1 MDDGLQTTLDLLAET
16 ENEAAIRVLIPRWTV
31 VSGRSATGRSR
42 RSLRRSPAGHRE
54 VVARLHTIDP
64 QERYFLEENHRR
76 MTPALR
82 EAILDSDRQTHVNGC
97 QAAVSFRQYDL
108 IPTLLNALEDTSQP
122 QAAILGQTLMD
133 LADQL
138 CRDLAASRQSGKHR
152 ELQMAREQA
161 VASLELSIHRYGKH
175 RRREVVEA
183 LALLAHRDN
192 ATLKQ
197 ILRDPYHPTFLV
209 LVEVLSRSTRGPILR
224 LVLSYLED
232 PKAPS
237 AALSVMAKRRD
248 LDFVK
253 HLLRKIGR
261 DPSPDVA
268 QNLKRI
274 ESVVWAQG
282 GGELLDH
289 LDDLAQEAAVRL
301 VMLSGIPRASTFT
314 VIEHLLLR
322 GGPGGRRAAA
332 EALEQFHGTEANA
345 LAIEALDDDDPEV
358 QAIVVGRLRG
368 RGIAGALG
376 RLVGMLDSP
385 QTIVRRAARRSLA
398 EFTFPRFLATYDLL
412 DDESR
417 RSTGNLVKRVDP
429 QTVPLLRAEMTSRMR
444 TRRLRAGDRPDAP
457 PRRVGGRI
465 DRAVAGGR
473 GSRGPRRGRRRLGE
487 RSVLG
492 QLRRPGGRH
501 LRPQPRG
508 PRTARRALPNG
519 RGPGLRR
526 PRPVLPG
533 TWKGFPPEREGSPLP
548 LAPRSRGHDSASP
561 PRTLDRPSQPRR

>member
-16 ENEAAIRVLIPRWTV
+16 ENEAAIRVLIP
-31 VSGRSATGRSR
+31 GLDSR
-42 RSLRRSPAGHRE
+42 FRAIRHGALQAILARRSPAGHRE
-54 VVARLHTIDP
+54 VVARWHTIDS

-76 MTPALR
+76 MMPALR
-82 EAILDSDRQTHVNGC
+82 EAILDSDQQMCVNGC

-108 IPTLLNALEDTSQP
+108 IPTILNALEDTSQP

-152 ELQMAREQA
+152 GRQMAREQA

-197 ILRDPYHPTFLV
+197 VLRDPYHPAFLA

-224 LVLSYLED
+224 LLLSYLED

-248 LDFVK
+248 LDFAK

-261 DPSPDVA
+261 DPSPGIV

-274 ESVVWAQG
+274 ESVVWTQG
-282 GGELLDH
+282 SAELLDR

-301 VMLSGIPRASTFT
+301 VMLSGIPRASAFT

-322 GGPGGRRAAA
+322 GGRGGRRAAA
-332 EALEQFHGTEANA
+332 EALEQFHGAEANA

-358 QAIVVGRLRG
+358 QAIVLGQLRG

-376 RLVGMLDSP
+376 RLVGMLDSAHAV
-385 QTIVRRAARRSLA
+385 VRRTARRSLA
-398 EFTFPRFLATYDLL
+398 EFTFPGFLATYDLL

-417 RSTGNLVKRVDP
+417 RSTGDLVKKVDP

-444 TRRLRAGDRPDAP
+444 TRRLRA
-457 PRRVGGRI
+457 
-465 DRAVAGGR
+465 
-473 GSRGPRRGRRRLGE
+473 
-487 RSVLG
+487 
-492 QLRRPGGRH
+492 
-501 LRPQPRG
+501 
-508 PRTARRALPNG
+508 
-519 RGPGLRR
+519 
-526 PRPVLPG
+526 
-533 TWKGFPPEREGSPLP
+533 
-548 LAPRSRGHDSASP
+548 LAIA
-561 PRTLDRPSQPRR
+561 RTLDLVALAEGSIVRLLEDEDHVVRAEAAAALAAGQSVASYDALGAATSDRSPAVREAAQASLAQRARAAVPPAAAGSSWNLEEVPSAEEKEPSSPSNEEPRP

>member
-1 MDDGLQTTLDLLAET
+1 
-16 ENEAAIRVLIPRWTV
+16 
-31 VSGRSATGRSR
+31 
-42 RSLRRSPAGHRE
+42 
-54 VVARLHTIDP
+54 
-64 QERYFLEENHRR
+64 

-82 EAILDSDRQTHVNGC
+82 EAILDSDRQMRVNGC
-97 QAAVSFRQYDL
+97 EAAVSFRQYDL
-108 IPTLLNALEDTSQP
+108 IPTLLNALEDTGQP

-152 ELQMAREQA
+152 ELQMAQAQA
-161 VASLELSIHRYGKH
+161 VVSLELSIHRYGKH
-175 RRREVVEA
+175 RRREVVEV

-197 ILRDPYHPTFLV
+197 ILRNPYHPAFLA
-209 LVEVLSRSTRGPILR
+209 LVEALSRSTRGPILR
-224 LVLSYLED
+224 LLLSYLED

-248 LDFVK
+248 LDFAK

-301 VMLSGIPRASTFT
+301 VMLSGIPRASAFT

-332 EALEQFHGTEANA
+332 EALEQFHGAEANA

-358 QAIVVGRLRG
+358 QAIVLGQLRG
-368 RGIAGALG
+368 RGIAGVG

-417 RSTGNLVKRVDP
+417 RSTGDLVKRVDP

-444 TRRLRAGDRPDAP
+444 TRRLRAWRSPGRSTSSRRWKDRSCGCWRTRITSSAP
-457 PRRVGGRI
+457 
-465 DRAVAGGR
+465 
-473 GSRGPRRGRRRLGE
+473 
-487 RSVLG
+487 
-492 QLRRPGGRH
+492 RP
-501 LRPQPRG
+501 PP
-508 PRTARRALPNG
+508 PWRTASPWPVTTPWGPPPPTAAPRSAKQPRRALPNG

-526 PRPVLPG
+526 PRRVLPG
-533 TWKGFPPEREGSPLP
+533 TWKGFPREREGSPLP
-548 LAPRSRGHDSASP
+548 PATRSRGHDSSFSP
-561 PRTLDRPSQPRR
+561 ADS

>member
-1 MDDGLQTTLDLLAET
+1 
-16 ENEAAIRVLIPRWTV
+16 
-31 VSGRSATGRSR
+31 
-42 RSLRRSPAGHRE
+42 
-54 VVARLHTIDP
+54 
-64 QERYFLEENHRR
+64 

-82 EAILDSDRQTHVNGC
+82 EAILDSDRQMRVNGC
-97 QAAVSFRQYDL
+97 EAAVSFRQYDL

-152 ELQMAREQA
+152 ELQMARAQA
-161 VASLELSIHRYGKH
+161 VVSLELSIHRYGKH
-175 RRREVVEA
+175 RRREVVEV

-197 ILRDPYHPTFLV
+197 ILRNPYHPAFLA
-209 LVEVLSRSTRGPILR
+209 LVEALSRSTRGPILR
-224 LVLSYLED
+224 LLLSYLED

-248 LDFVK
+248 LDFAK

-301 VMLSGIPRASTFT
+301 VMLSGIPRASAFT

-332 EALEQFHGTEANA
+332 EALEQFHGAEANA

-358 QAIVVGRLRG
+358 QAIVLGQLRG
-368 RGIAGALG
+368 RGIAGTLG

-417 RSTGNLVKRVDP
+417 RSTGESRQESGSAD
-429 QTVPLLRAEMTSRMR
+429 RAAAARRDDLAHADAAAPRWRSPGRSTSSRRWKDRSCGCWR
-444 TRRLRAGDRPDAP
+444 TRITSSAPRPP
-457 PRRVGGRI
+457 P
-465 DRAVAGGR
+465 
-473 GSRGPRRGRRRLGE
+473 PW
-487 RSVLG
+487 
-492 QLRRPGGRH
+492 
-501 LRPQPRG
+501 
-508 PRTARRALPNG
+508 RTASPWPVTTPWGPPPPTAAPRSAKQPRRALPNG

-526 PRPVLPG
+526 PRRVLPG
-533 TWKGFPPEREGSPLP
+533 TWKGFPREREGSPLP
-548 LAPRSRGHDSASP
+548 PATRSRGHAELLPRGLLIAQASRVDEWPAIWPTDSA
-561 PRTLDRPSQPRR
+561 RTRCGLRAASGGWWC